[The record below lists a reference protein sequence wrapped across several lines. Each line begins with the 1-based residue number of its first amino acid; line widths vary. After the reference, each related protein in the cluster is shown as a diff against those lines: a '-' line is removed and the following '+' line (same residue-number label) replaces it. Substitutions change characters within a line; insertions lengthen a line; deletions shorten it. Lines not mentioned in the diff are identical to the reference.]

1 MNLRSMSMMAAAVGA
16 LTLATGA
23 HAAADGAPATTTAPT
38 TSTKI
43 ADFTLPDQNQ
53 QSHELYKLADASAI
67 VLVTQGDGCP
77 IVRNLAT
84 ALRALQA
91 KYEPKGVKFMMLNP
105 NLQDNS
111 ADVIQEAKDYG
122 YNLPILMDSK
132 QVVGERLG
140 VVRTAEVFVINPKT
154 WKIIYH
160 GPVDDRLSYGL
171 QKDVADHP
179 WADEAIQAAI
189 DGKTVPY
196 TEGELQGCLINFPNR
211 DARTAQGTVGQT
223 QR

>member
-1 MNLRSMSMMAAAVGA
+1 MNLHKISMLASAVIALAAAGGA
-16 LTLATGA
+16 R
-23 HAAADGAPATTTAPT
+23 AAADAMPAASIMP
-38 TSTKI
+38 SMKV

-53 QSHELYKLADASAI
+53 KPHQLYALANASAV

-84 ALRALQA
+84 TLRSLQS

-105 NLQDNS
+105 NLQDNR
-111 ADVIQEAKDYG
+111 DEVIQEAKDYG

-140 VVRTAEVFVINPKT
+140 VQRTAEVFVINPKT
-154 WKIIYH
+154 WQVLYH

-171 QKDVADHP
+171 QKDAADNP
-179 WADEAIQAAI
+179 WADQAIQAAL
-189 DGKTVPY
+189 DGKTVAV
-196 TEGELQGCLINFPNR
+196 TQRDSQGCLINFPDR
-211 DARTAQGTVGQT
+211 DAKTAQAKAAAA
-223 QR
+223 RR

>member
-1 MNLRSMSMMAAAVGA
+1 MNFRSMTMLAAAAGA
-16 LTLATGA
+16 LALSSGA
-23 HAAADGAPATTTAPT
+23 HAAPAPTVAATTP
-38 TSTKI
+38 TKI

-53 QSHELYKLADASAI
+53 QSPELYKLTDASAI

-105 NLQDNS
+105 NLQDDR
-111 ADVIQEAKDYG
+111 ADVVQEAKDYG
-122 YNLPILMDSK
+122 YNLPILMDTK

-154 WKIIYH
+154 WQIIYH
-160 GPVDDRLSYGL
+160 GPIDDRLSYGL
-171 QKDVADHP
+171 QKDEADHP
-179 WADEAIQAAI
+179 WADQAIASVL

-196 TEGELQGCLINFPNR
+196 TEGELQGCLINFPSR
-211 DARTAQGTVGQT
+211 DAKTAQSGTGAT
-223 QR
+223 RR

>member
-1 MNLRSMSMMAAAVGA
+1 MNIRSMSMMAAAVGA
-16 LTLATGA
+16 LALTSGAYAVADAAT
-23 HAAADGAPATTTAPT
+23 AATAP
-38 TSTKI
+38 SKI
-43 ADFTLPDQNQ
+43 ADFTLSDQNQ

-84 ALRALQA
+84 ALRGLQA

-105 NLQDNS
+105 NLQDNR
-111 ADVIQEAKDYG
+111 AEVIQEAKDYG
-122 YNLPILMDSK
+122 YNLPILMDAK
-132 QVVGERLG
+132 QTEGEALG

-154 WKIIYH
+154 WQIIYH

-171 QKDVADHP
+171 QKEEADHP
-179 WADEAIQAAI
+179 WADQAIASVL

-211 DARTAQGTVGQT
+211 DAKTAQGGAGAT